1 MKRTVEKYIS
11 ELLFLHDC
19 VIIPRFGGFITRK
32 RPAKLNSTTGTLLPP
47 SKHILFNSK
56 LTNNDG
62 LLISHIASQ
71 EEISQDSAKKNVE
84 TFSKES
90 SEKLANSMALRI
102 TNIGLLTLGKEGNI
116 IFSQDEKINY
126 SLDEFGLASTTQRP
140 IKREEKL
147 EQEITST
154 IAAVKSTRTNTSFLL
169 RAAAVIIPLVAIS
182 YLSISHEEKINT
194 VYSQMATLNPFSKAE
209 KVEVNPLMT
218 PEKENEIITESIES
232 KKDIVVPHASSNQK
246 HTYYIIAG
254 AFVEP
259 RNANNMLKKLNRWE
273 YDAEIVEGD
282 NLLRVSY
289 STFDN
294 RSEAILALNKIK
306 QENPAAWLLK
316 K

>member
-1 MKRTVEKYIS
+1 M
-11 ELLFLHDC
+11 
-19 VIIPRFGGFITRK
+19 
-32 RPAKLNSTTGTLLPP
+32 AA
-47 SKHILFNSK
+47 KHILFNSK

-62 LLISHIASQ
+62 LLISHIANQEDISQ
-71 EEISQDSAKKNVE
+71 ESARKNVDI
-84 TFSKES
+84 FSKKS
-90 SEKLANSMALRI
+90 SEKLTNSKALRI
-102 TNIGLLTLGKEGNI
+102 ADIGLLTLGEEGNI

-126 SLDEFGLASTTQRP
+126 SLDGFGLAATTQRP

-147 EQEITST
+147 EQKITST
-154 IAAVKSTRTNTSFLL
+154 IAAVKSTRTNTRLLL

-209 KVEVNPLMT
+209 KLEANALTAPK
-218 PEKENEIITESIES
+218 KENTIITESIEI
-232 KKDIVVPHASSNQK
+232 KKDIVVAHASSNQK

-289 STFDN
+289 SAFDN
-294 RSEAILALNKIK
+294 RSEAVLALNKIK
-306 QENPAAWLLK
+306 QENSDAWLLTK
-316 K
+316 

>member
-1 MKRTVEKYIS
+1 MNKTVEEYIS

-19 VIIPRFGGFITRK
+19 VIIPKFGGFVTRK
-32 RPAKLNSTTGTLLPP
+32 KSAKLNSTTGTLLPP

-62 LLISHIASQ
+62 LLISHIANQEDISQ
-71 EEISQDSAKKNVE
+71 ESARKNVDI
-84 TFSKES
+84 FSKKS
-90 SEKLANSMALRI
+90 SEKLTNSKALRI
-102 TNIGLLTLGKEGNI
+102 ADIGLLTLGEEGNI

-126 SLDEFGLASTTQRP
+126 SLDGFGLAATTQRP

-154 IAAVKSTRTNTSFLL
+154 IAAVKSTRTNTRLLL

-194 VYSQMATLNPFSKAE
+194 AYSHMATLNPFSKAE
-209 KVEVNPLMT
+209 KVEANTLMT
-218 PEKENEIITESIES
+218 PEKENEIITESIEI
-232 KKDIVVPHASSNQK
+232 KKDIVVAHASSNQK

-289 STFDN
+289 SAFDN
-294 RSEAILALNKIK
+294 RSEAVLALNKIK